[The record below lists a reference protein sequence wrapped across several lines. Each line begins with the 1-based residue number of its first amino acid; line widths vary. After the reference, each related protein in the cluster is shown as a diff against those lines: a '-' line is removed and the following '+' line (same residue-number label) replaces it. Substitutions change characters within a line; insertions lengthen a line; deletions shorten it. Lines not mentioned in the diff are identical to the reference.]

1 MRLSS
6 IVLMFTL
13 VSAVARAET
22 HSVRIQPPEGK
33 SGYEG
38 TLEFAS
44 GMKNCYGE
52 VHAAFGSPKFQPT
65 RYHYEG
71 KVYSPEDFGKSSF
84 SAKSGSAT
92 LEADVY
98 DGEFRLGRTT
108 FTSVTFFSAAG
119 CFTETYKVIR
129 QLSLNDQDFLK
140 KIPRLSLRNFSV
152 TMQVEDYKLN
162 SELNRKAQEERNQ
175 VVAAEREKQEEI
187 RRQQEELRKSQVGSG
202 RAVPTQ
208 MPNAATP
215 MVSKSQSSPSDNRS
229 DIANAQRRAIEAG
242 IAEDQRRVDAMAK
255 AATDIGEA
263 ASKVDAGIGMAF
275 LMSDEMPAGAEFNNS
290 MIGVTFGNSKNP
302 NDLKDSNRIT
312 SGLEFM
318 LAVGLDYLGNEP
330 RESVTVVTT
339 EDIRRYNMLLEM
351 KAFGNLK
358 FSNELQPYVGIG
370 VATYTD
376 FSTKMVE
383 VDSGWDPAF
392 SIGFA
397 AVWTDGWFRMGYNFT
412 TQCLDFGFAL

>member
-1 MRLSS
+1 
-6 IVLMFTL
+6 
-13 VSAVARAET
+13 
-22 HSVRIQPPEGK
+22 
-33 SGYEG
+33 
-38 TLEFAS
+38 
-44 GMKNCYGE
+44 MKNCYGE

-65 RYHYEG
+65 RYHHEG
-71 KVYSPEDFGKSSF
+71 KVYAPEDFGRGSF
-84 SAKSGSAT
+84 SAKAASAT
-92 LEADVY
+92 LESDVY
-98 DGEFRLGRTT
+98 DGEFKLGRTT

-140 KIPRLSLRNFSV
+140 KIPSLSLRNFSV
-152 TMQVEDYKLN
+152 SMQVEDYKLN
-162 SELNRKAQEERNQ
+162 SELNRRAQEERQ
-175 VVAAEREKQEEI
+175 KQEEV
-187 RRQQEELRKSQVGSG
+187 RKAQAESS
-202 RAVPTQ
+202 RMTAIPAVPPQ
-208 MPNAATP
+208 LASSKPATP
-215 MVSKSQSSPSDNRS
+215 QPVNSLGGAPSGGNQ
-229 DIANAQRRAIEAG
+229 A
-242 IAEDQRRVDAMAK
+242 AEDQRRVDTLAK
-255 AATDIGEA
+255 AAVDIGEA
-263 ASKVDAGIGMAF
+263 ASKVEAGIGMAF
-275 LMSDEMPAGAEFNNS
+275 LMSDEMPAGADFNNS

-302 NDLKDSNRIT
+302 NLLKDSNRIT

-318 LAVGLDYLGNEP
+318 LAVGLDYLGGDP
-330 RESVTVVTT
+330 QVSVTDVASETL
-339 EDIRRYNMLLEM
+339 RRYDMLLEM

-376 FSTKMVE
+376 FSTKRVE